1 MTRSPA
7 YSLGYSNG
15 HPRSVSPGAGVAG
28 SLPPAMR
35 LGDKLVGSEDV
46 WEAGLQQYQR
56 KREAEVDDLA
66 SLTLEDIVSP
76 CPPS

>member
-15 HPRSVSPGAGVAG
+15 HPRSVSPSLG
-28 SLPPAMR
+28 SLPVAMR
-35 LGDKLVGSEDV
+35 LGDKLVGSEDI

-66 SLTLEDIVSP
+66 SLTLEDIVSH
-76 CPPS
+76 PPSMSK

>member
-15 HPRSVSPGAGVAG
+15 HPRSVSPGGGGMLA
-28 SLPPAMR
+28 AMR
-35 LGDKLVGSEDV
+35 MGDKLVGSEDV

-66 SLTLEDIVSP
+66 SLTLDDIVGQRS
-76 CPPS
+76 